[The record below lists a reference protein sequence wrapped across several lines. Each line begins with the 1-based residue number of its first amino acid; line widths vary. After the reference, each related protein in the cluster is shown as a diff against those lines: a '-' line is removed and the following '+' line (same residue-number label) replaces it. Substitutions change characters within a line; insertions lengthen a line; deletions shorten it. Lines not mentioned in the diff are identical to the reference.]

1 MRAVGIDLA
10 GVESRATGLC
20 LLRDRYVKTLT
31 VYHDDEIVSAT
42 VSFNPQ
48 IVAIDAPLALPLGKG
63 LNSKGCVRSCDREL
77 WRMGIRFFPI
87 NFAGMRRLTE
97 RGIRLR
103 LILESRGLKVIET
116 YPGGAQ
122 DMLKL
127 PRSRYDPEGLRIM
140 LRKMFKL
147 YGSIDFKLSTH
158 ELDAITCAVIG
169 RLHLEGKT
177 LEIGDPKEI
186 LMVLPKP
193 GDLIV

>member
-1 MRAVGIDLA
+1 MRVVGIDLA
-10 GVESRATGLC
+10 GVESRITGLC
-20 LLRDRYVKTLT
+20 LLRDNYVETLT
-31 VYHDDEIVSAT
+31 VHSDDEIVSAT
-42 VSFNPQ
+42 VSFKPQ

-63 LNSKGCVRSCDREL
+63 LGSKGCIRSCDREL

-87 NFAGMRRLTE
+87 NFAGMRKLTE

-103 LILESRGLKVIET
+103 LILESGGLKVIET

-122 DMLKL
+122 DILKL
-127 PRSRYDPEGLRIM
+127 PRSKSDPEGLRLM
-140 LRKMFKL
+140 LKNVFKL

-158 ELDAITCAVIG
+158 ELDAITCAVVG
-169 RLHLEGKT
+169 KLHLEGRT

-193 GDLIV
+193 GGLVV